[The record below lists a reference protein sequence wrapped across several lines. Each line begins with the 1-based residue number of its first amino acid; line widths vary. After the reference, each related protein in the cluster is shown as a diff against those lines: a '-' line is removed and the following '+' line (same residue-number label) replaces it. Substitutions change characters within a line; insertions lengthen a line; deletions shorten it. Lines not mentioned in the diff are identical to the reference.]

1 VDDESLRVDEYID
14 ETSIGAAVTI
24 ARWFGEEIKRVYSM
38 LSEDDD
44 KRDQRRL
51 LEMIQA
57 RDGKITVRQLMQ
69 GSRIHRD
76 SAEVAKSALQE
87 LVDIGWGS
95 WETIQTGSDGGRP
108 SRIFVLNSESS
119 GNKTPDNGPE

>member
-1 VDDESLRVDEYID
+1 
-14 ETSIGAAVTI
+14 
-24 ARWFGEEIKRVYSM
+24 M

-69 GSRIHRD
+69 GSRIHRE
-76 SAEVAKSALQE
+76 SAEVANSALQE

-108 SRIFVLNSESS
+108 SRIFVLNSEAG
-119 GNKTPDNGPE
+119 GNKTPDDRPEQGFVTVTGKRGFNNE